1 MKRVYLAILGTVLI
15 SAAGYAQKGNNAIG
29 VAVDA
34 AVPVGTLS
42 DATSFGIGGTVK
54 GLYGIG
60 TAGQL
65 TLTTGYSSFSAKKE
79 VKEALGASKVTQGVI
94 PILAGYRHNFN
105 GFFAEPQI
113 GYGIYTSKIKGGL
126 FESDGSEGAFTW
138 AIGGGY
144 VFNKKFEAGVRYQS
158 GTSDGESSG
167 FIGIRVGYNFS
178 L

>member
-1 MKRVYLAILGTVLI
+1 MKKVYLAILGTVLI
-15 SAAGYAQKGNNAIG
+15 SAASYAQKGNNAIG

-34 AVPVGTLS
+34 AVPVGSLS
-42 DATSFGIGGTVK
+42 DATSFGIGSTAK

-65 TLTTGYSSFSAKKE
+65 TLTVGYTSFSAKKE
-79 VKEALGASKVTQGVI
+79 IKEALGASKFTQGVI

-113 GYGIYTSKIKGGL
+113 GYGIYTTKIKGGL
-126 FESDGSEGAFTW
+126 FESDGNEGALTW

-144 VFNKKFEAGVRYQS
+144 VFNKKIEAGVRYQS
-158 GTSDGESSG
+158 GTKDGESSG
-167 FIGIRVGYNFS
+167 FIGVRVGYNFS

>member
-15 SAAGYAQKGNNAIG
+15 SAASYAQKGNNAVS

-34 AVPVGTLS
+34 AIPVGSLS

-60 TAGQL
+60 TAGQI
-65 TLTTGYSSFSAKKE
+65 TLTSGYTTFSAKKE
-79 VKEALGASKVTQGVI
+79 IKQALGASKVTQGVI

-113 GYGIYTSKIKGGL
+113 GYGIYSGKIKGGL
-126 FESDGSEGAFTW
+126 FESSDSEGAFTW

-144 VFNKKFEAGVRYQS
+144 VFNKKLEAGVRYQS
-158 GTSDGESSG
+158 GSKDGESSG
-167 FIGIRVGYNFS
+167 FIGVRVGYNFS